1 MEREI
6 ATGVLAIQ
14 RCMAQAS
21 PRSWRDG
28 IVVHLAD
35 GTLELA
41 LLDGS
46 TALGPV
52 VRLHVIGSDLA
63 LRAGEPVAWHPVAEI
78 LSAGQE
84 AATARIAA

>member
-1 MEREI
+1 MGRGI

-41 LLDGS
+41 LLDG
-46 TALGPV
+46 TT
-52 VRLHVIGSDLA
+52 VRLHVIGPELA
-63 LRAGEPVAWHPVAEI
+63 LTAGEPVAWHPVAEI

-84 AATARIAA
+84 AATARIAGL

>member
-28 IVVHLAD
+28 IVVDAVD
-35 GTLELA
+35 GSLELA
-41 LLDGS
+41 LLDG
-46 TALGPV
+46 TTV
-52 VRLHVIGSDLA
+52 QLHVIGAELELS
-63 LRAGEPVAWHPVAEI
+63 AGEPVAWHPVAEI
-78 LSAGQE
+78 PSAGSA

>member
-14 RCMAQAS
+14 RCMAQAA

-28 IVVHLAD
+28 IVVAFAD

-41 LLDGS
+41 LLDGA
-46 TALGPV
+46 T
-52 VRLHVIGSDLA
+52 VRLHVVGSAPA
-63 LRAGEPVAWHPVAEI
+63 LTAGEPVAWHPVAEI
-78 LSAGQE
+78 LSVGRI
-84 AATARIAA
+84 AATARLAA